1 MRTPSLLP
9 TFYCELSLQLSKPH
23 PFAPGCNLWEKRPTT
38 CFCENSGQGFF
49 FLSGGSHTTLFS
61 NIIIFQS
68 KDWRSPAGNSYHVAW
83 LTETARRHLHLLLE
97 ISNPPTYATCS
108 PHLLTRLPAWTGAL
122 RAFSAFGLTGKA
134 AGKVRITSAYS
145 RGETSRG
152 ACPSEQPP
160 FRRAQDGRPRGKRR
174 GESGPKT
181 RPRPDAG

>member
-1 MRTPSLLP
+1 MNSASNSLHHTHSLLVV
-9 TFYCELSLQLSKPH
+9 T
-23 PFAPGCNLWEKRPTT
+23 
-38 CFCENSGQGFF
+38 SGRSDPQRASARTVARDFFF

-68 KDWRSPAGNSYHVAW
+68 KGWRSPAGNSYHVAW